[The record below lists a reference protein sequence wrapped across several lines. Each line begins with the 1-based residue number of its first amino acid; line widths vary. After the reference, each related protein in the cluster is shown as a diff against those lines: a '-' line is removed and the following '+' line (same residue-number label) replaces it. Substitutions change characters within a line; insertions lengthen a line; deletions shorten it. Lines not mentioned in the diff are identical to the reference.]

1 MRHNNSNDLTKYIR
15 KNFATEDELLKSIR
29 QQCLELN
36 RPINID
42 PEEGQLLSVLIK
54 MKNIKNILEI
64 GTFLGYS
71 TIWQARAL
79 DENGTIHTV
88 EQDLESF
95 EMAKKNFK
103 LSNVNNKIKQYLGR
117 IQDIEDEFNNEIFDM
132 IFIDANKNLYL
143 EFLDIAERH
152 ITTGSIIVADNT
164 LLSGAVYSEQL
175 PDRVKQ
181 STKNAMVEFNRRL
194 ADRQKYTSILLPS
207 NDGFLI
213 AVRN

>member
-1 MRHNNSNDLTKYIR
+1 MRHNNNNDLTKYIR
-15 KNFATEDELLKSIR
+15 DNFATEDELLKSIR

-54 MKNIKNILEI
+54 MRNIKNILEI

-79 DENGTIHTV
+79 DENGIIHTV

-103 LSNVNNKIKQYLGR
+103 LSSVNNKIKQYLGR
-117 IQDIEDEFNNEIFDM
+117 IQDIENEFSNEIFDM
-132 IFIDANKNLYL
+132 VFIDANKNLYL

-152 ITTGSIIVADNT
+152 IKTGSIIVADNT

-175 PDRVKQ
+175 PDRVRQ

-194 ADRQKYTSILLPS
+194 ADGQKYTSILLPS
-207 NDGFLI
+207 NDGFLV

>member
-1 MRHNNSNDLTKYIR
+1 MRHNNNNDLTKYIR
-15 KNFATEDELLKSIR
+15 ENFAIEDELLKSIR
-29 QQCLELN
+29 QQCIKLN

-54 MKNIKNILEI
+54 MRNIKNILEI

-79 DENGTIHTV
+79 DESGTIHTV

-103 LSNVNNKIKQYLGR
+103 MSNVNDKIKQYLGR
-117 IQDIEDEFNNEIFDM
+117 IQDIENEFSNEIFDM
-132 IFIDANKNLYL
+132 VFIDANKNLYL

-152 ITTGSIIVADNT
+152 TTAGSIIVADNT

-175 PDRVKQ
+175 PDRIKQ

-194 ADRQKYTSILLPS
+194 ADEQKYISILLPS
-207 NDGFLI
+207 NDGFLV
-213 AVRN
+213 AVRK